1 MASESAN
8 KGGPPCRRSDRRLRV
23 LELGAGNSGGSAR
36 GPAYVCVCVCI
47 RVCARA
53 QPRGADR
60 LRTFS
65 PPPRA
70 VYAAAERSLRWEPR
84 CRQQLRHLQDGARI
98 AARLPPRLEGQW
110 VSTG

>member
-1 MASESAN
+1 MPTVRPMAA
-8 KGGPPCRRSDRRLRV
+8 GT
-23 LELGAGNSGGSAR
+23 GAGSRQQR
-36 GPAYVCVCVCI
+36 GLCAGPRVCVCVCVCI